1 MPARTRWGLVLALIL
16 GGVIVALQV
25 GKAAI
30 ALPVVQAELSL
41 SLFAA
46 AWIVGAYSALG
57 AVAGLP
63 GGVLVSMFDARRAL
77 LAGLTL
83 AGLASLAGAA
93 APNGPILIATRVLE
107 GCGFLTAAIS
117 TPRLMRSLVAHKDTA
132 TAFALWAVYLP
143 SGAAIMMLAGPYL
156 MVFGWQTLWIVNGAL
171 VLAYAGFLGRLDLHE
186 PPAPPGAADDVMH
199 NIRAVLGAPG
209 PLLLAL
215 IFGIY
220 TFQYSALTGLMP
232 TILVQQLGLSIPAAG
247 FISAL
252 TVAANAAGNLS
263 AGALMRLGVP
273 IWAAVLAAFSF
284 LGIAGFGIFSQSLPV
299 VAVAVLAC
307 TSLALTGLIPGSI
320 FAAAPQLAPQ
330 AAVLAIA
337 FGLINQASNIG
348 SLAGPAT
355 LGAFAQA
362 LGWSRAPAVL
372 LGVAIAGVSA
382 ALLLR
387 HVLRKG
393 VST

>member
-1 MPARTRWGLVLALIL
+1 MG
-16 GGVIVALQV
+16 
-25 GKAAI
+25 
-30 ALPVVQAELSL
+30 
-41 SLFAA
+41 
-46 AWIVGAYSALG
+46 
-57 AVAGLP
+57 
-63 GGVLVSMFDARRAL
+63 
-77 LAGLTL
+77 
-83 AGLASLAGAA
+83 
-93 APNGPILIATRVLE
+93 
-107 GCGFLTAAIS
+107 
-117 TPRLMRSLVAHKDTA
+117 
-132 TAFALWAVYLP
+132 
-143 SGAAIMMLAGPYL
+143 
-156 MVFGWQTLWIVNGAL
+156 
-171 VLAYAGFLGRLDLHE
+171 
-186 PPAPPGAADDVMH
+186 
-199 NIRAVLGAPG
+199 
-209 PLLLAL
+209 
-215 IFGIY
+215 
-220 TFQYSALTGLMP
+220 
-232 TILVQQLGLSIPAAG
+232 
-247 FISAL
+247 
-252 TVAANAAGNLS
+252 
-263 AGALMRLGVP
+263 
-273 IWAAVLAAFSF
+273 
-284 LGIAGFGIFSQSLPV
+284 AGFGIFSQSLPV